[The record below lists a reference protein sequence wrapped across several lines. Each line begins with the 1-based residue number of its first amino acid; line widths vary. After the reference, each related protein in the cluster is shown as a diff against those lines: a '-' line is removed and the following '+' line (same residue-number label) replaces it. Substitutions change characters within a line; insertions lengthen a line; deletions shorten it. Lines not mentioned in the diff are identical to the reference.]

1 MQSKVRTVYIYRG
14 QVRCTYACNAANSL
28 GVILYNK
35 HGVSGE
41 ERAAVADPEG
51 IRSSPLKRTMQG
63 STQNINGAKR
73 RKPPFLYSAGSKAPS
88 LLESAI
94 ACWV

>member
-1 MQSKVRTVYIYRG
+1 MQSKVRTVYIIEAKFHY
-14 QVRCTYACNAANSL
+14 TYACNAANSL

-41 ERAAVADPEG
+41 ERATVADPEG
-51 IRSSPLKRTMQG
+51 TRSSPLKHTMQG

-73 RKPPFLYSAGSKAPS
+73 RKPPFLYSGSKAPS
-88 LLESAI
+88 LLELAI